1 MSNKHPTRGSVEATN
16 TPSPGATPKGE
27 KLQKVLARAGLGSR
41 RELEGWIADGRV
53 SVDGKVARLGDRAE
67 AHQTLRVD
75 GRILPASSQAPRRRV
90 LVYYKPEGEVCTR
103 SDPQGRPTVFQ
114 NLPGLRHSR
123 WIMVGRLDL
132 NTAGLLL
139 FTTDGELANR
149 LAHPSM
155 EIEREYAVRV
165 LGEVTQAMLTRL
177 RKGVALED
185 GPASFDSI
193 RDVGGEGA
201 NHWYHVTLREG
212 RHREVRRLW
221 EAIGVTVSRL
231 TRVRY
236 GPLSLPRKLRIGRWQ
251 ELEMKDIQA
260 LLRAAGI
267 SNARSSAKR
276 QQRPARKHS
285 PSRHRGQS
293 RR

>member
-1 MSNKHPTRGSVEATN
+1 MSNKRPIRGSVETTS
-16 TPSPGATPKGE
+16 TPSPGPTPRGE

-75 GRILPASSQAPRRRV
+75 GRILPASSQTPRRRV

-114 NLPGLRHSR
+114 NLPSLRHSR

-165 LGEVTQAMLTRL
+165 LGEVTQTMLTRL
-177 RKGVALED
+177 RKGVELED

-201 NHWYHVTLREG
+201 NHWYHVTLCEG

-236 GPLSLPRKLRIGRWQ
+236 GHLSLPRKLRVGRWQ
-251 ELEMKDIQA
+251 ELEMKDMQA
-260 LLRAAGI
+260 LLRAAGMG
-267 SNARSSAKR
+267 NARSSPKR
-276 QQRPARKHS
+276 QQKPVRQHA
-285 PSRHRGQS
+285 PSRRRGHS

>member
-1 MSNKHPTRGSVEATN
+1 MSNKRSIRGSVVTTN
-16 TPSPGATPKGE
+16 TPFPGPAPRGE

-67 AHQTLRVD
+67 THQTIRVD
-75 GRILPASSQAPRRRV
+75 GHILPTSSQTPRRRV

-103 SDPQGRPTVFQ
+103 SDPQGRPTVFR
-114 NLPGLRHSR
+114 NLPSLRNSR

-231 TRVRY
+231 TRVCY
-236 GPLSLPRKLRIGRWQ
+236 GPLSLPRKLRVGRWQ

-260 LLRAAGI
+260 LLRVAGI
-267 SNARSSAKR
+267 GKVRSSSKR
-276 QQRPARKHS
+276 GQRPARQHS
-285 PSRHRGQS
+285 PSRRRSQS